1 MNITK
6 EQIKEVLNRQ
16 REYARYFYYGEKARE
31 YLNAYVLEHKGR
43 RFSLTV
49 RDDGNFELVSGDLR
63 AICEAQIV
71 TARTTYPT
79 SIDNLEYRVNISN
92 FNDMT
97 KEEQEWMNEVKIFVL
112 SCFQRT
118 SAFVFLA
125 RAQDETIERMAS
137 ELALTNEA

>member
-16 REYARYFYYGEKARE
+16 REYARYFYYGERARE
-31 YLNAYVLEHKGR
+31 HLNAHVLEYKGR

-49 RDDGNFELVSGDLR
+49 RDDGNFELISGDLR
-63 AICEAQIV
+63 VICEAQIV

-79 SIDNLEYRVNISN
+79 SIDNLEYRINISN

-97 KEEQEWMNEVKIFVL
+97 KEEQEWISEAKVFVL

-118 SAFVFLA
+118 AAFVFLA